1 MTRHQE
7 LVREVLAAC
16 NRLPGVFLFP
26 VDVARVPGWKRT
38 LGSVGTSDISVGT
51 SDILGW
57 KEYPLICEHGKA
69 ARFVAFE
76 VKVGRDEL
84 RPGQRWFLDKVKASG
99 GIALE
104 IRDIMTAVEAL
115 K

>member
-38 LGSVGTSDISVGT
+38 LGSVGT

-104 IRDIMTAVEAL
+104 IRDIMTAVKAL
-115 K
+115 E